1 MNEIHKNKFFKKRT
15 LREYGSLLFLAGI
28 FFLPS
33 TLFIGL
39 LLLLPASIIGSF
51 LQDKS
56 FLKDRWNYP
65 LIGFGVLI
73 LISTFL
79 QNNILINT
87 FDTIWDPKLSII
99 GLGNWL
105 PFIWFFWAFQPY
117 INSESKRKIFAKTL
131 IAGTFPILIT
141 RFGQYFLNWTGPF
154 ETLNGL
160 IIWYQ
165 RPVEN
170 PGGLTGLFNNQNYTG
185 SWLNIIWP
193 FCLALFLEKRKD
205 FFRKT
210 ISFGFL
216 FSVGYAAFLT
226 FSRNAWIGLL
236 TSTPIML
243 EKKRLK
249 YFVPFLSIVIFIS
262 FFLISSIFKGE
273 IQNYLRDL
281 FPEKILL
288 EFSDEGYKDLDVTR
302 LEIFSS
308 AFNLIK
314 TSPIFGIGAGSFSAI
329 YFMETTFWKGH
340 SHNLLLELG
349 ISYGLPSSIIFFTAI
364 TFILYLSG
372 KSLFLK
378 RNINNISLFDK
389 AFWSG
394 SLFFLISQLFDIQY
408 LDGKIS
414 IIVWIL
420 IAGLKNIFEENNKSI
435 IS

>member
-1 MNEIHKNKFFKKRT
+1 MKFINNNYLKKQTIRN
-15 LREYGSLLFLAGI
+15 YGSFLFLIGI
-28 FFLPS
+28 FFIPS
-33 TLFIGL
+33 TLFIGAL
-39 LLLLPASIIGSF
+39 FLLPAAIIGSN
-51 LQDKS
+51 LNDKPY
-56 FLKDRWNYP
+56 LKDKWNYP
-65 LIGFGVLI
+65 FIVFGLLI
-73 LISTFL
+73 LMSSFL
-79 QNNILINT
+79 QNFVFINNY
-87 FDTIWDPKLSII
+87 DSIWNPILSIA
-99 GLGNWL
+99 GMGNWL

-117 INSESKRKIFAKTL
+117 INSESKRKTFAKTL
-131 IAGTFPILIT
+131 IAGTFPVLIT
-141 RFGQYFLNWTGPF
+141 GFGQYFFDWTGPF

-249 YFVPFLSIVIFIS
+249 QLVPFISIVIFIS

-273 IQNYLRDL
+273 LQNYLRDL

-288 EFSDEGYKDLDVTR
+288 EFSDEGYKNLDATR

-389 AFWSG
+389 AFWSA

-414 IIVWIL
+414 IIIWIL
-420 IAGLKNIFEENNKSI
+420 ISGLKNIIEENNKSR